1 MPVAASLV
9 SELLAADEAGVRVR
23 AWEFAAAVLGFLIAL
38 LYALTG
44 TPVLALGI
52 AGGVAAG
59 LAARMRP
66 IELPGV
72 AAGHVRR
79 QGQLEAAKLLSLVAV
94 QLAAL
99 ALVVTAALGGW
110 SHDPEGRVAVL
121 ALFGLST
128 MLLIELNRRGDIVLD
143 YLVGADSEKAVSK
156 ELEQLPPEWFVTHN
170 WKKEYGGNID
180 HIAIGPTGVFAV
192 ETKSGSYRAAAGA
205 QAVGAALELRALT
218 GIGWVT
224 AVVCVPDG
232 DQPVKKGNVWVV
244 PRRQLADW
252 LQTSRE
258 YRGGQIDVAAA
269 SATFAA

>member
-1 MPVAASLV
+1 M
-9 SELLAADEAGVRVR
+9 RI
-23 AWEFAAAVLGFLIAL
+23 WEFAAAVFGFLIAL

-59 LAARMRP
+59 LAARMHP

-94 QLAAL
+94 QLAVL
-99 ALVVTAALGGW
+99 ARVVTAALDGW
-110 SHDPEGRVAVL
+110 SHEPEGLVAVL
-121 ALFGLST
+121 ALFGLSI
-128 MLLIELNRRGDIVLD
+128 MLLIELDRRGDILLD
-143 YLVGADSEKAVSK
+143 YLIGADSEKSVSK
-156 ELEQLPPEWFVTHN
+156 ELEQLPPDWFVTHN
-170 WKKEYGGNID
+170 WKKQFGGNID
-180 HIAIGPTGVFAV
+180 HIAIGPTGAFAV
-192 ETKSGSYRAAAGA
+192 ETKSGSYRSAAGS
-205 QAVGAALELRALT
+205 QAIGAAMELRDLT

-224 AVVCVPDG
+224 AVVCVPEG
-232 DQPVKKGNVWVV
+232 DAAVQKGNVWVV

-252 LQTSRE
+252 LQTSHE
-258 YRGGQIDVAAA
+258 YRGGQIDVAAV